1 MRWVARTR
9 FLFWLALVATVPP
22 VVLDL
27 TSSTWAPVTI
37 LAGVFGFPYYAA
49 QSVLPIQR
57 LGAAPGIVE
66 IVLSAILGLLPF
78 VLAHFLIARRYGR
91 SSSIGAPAA

>member
-1 MRWVARTR
+1 MRWLARTR
-9 FLFWLALVATVPP
+9 FLLWLAVVATVPP
-22 VVLDL
+22 AVLDL
-27 TSSTWAPVTI
+27 TNSTWTPLEI

-49 QSVLPIQR
+49 QSVLPIPR
-57 LGAAPGIVE
+57 LSAAPGLVE
-66 IVLSAILGLLPF
+66 VVLSAILGVLPF